1 MTLTSGAKRS
11 ERVVAIHQPNY
22 APWCG
27 YFAKMRHCD
36 VFILLDDV
44 QMPGGQSYVYR
55 TKIASHSGPR
65 WLSVPT
71 RYHLGDSI
79 TQVQFADDRWN
90 HKHLGTLR
98 GEYGRSPFFK
108 EVWSIIAPI
117 YENAFGS
124 LADFNQRLIVDLAA
138 YLGLNCRIC
147 RSSELNVPGT
157 SDDRLIALIEAV
169 GGTQYLSGKGGQNY
183 QDPKKFC
190 SRGIDLNVRTYLPT
204 SYIQIH
210 GDPIFGLSI
219 LDAIFNLGKDAIG
232 LLTYET
238 R

>member
-1 MTLTSGAKRS
+1 MTSSLGATKS

-36 VFILLDDV
+36 VFIFLDDV
-44 QMPGGQSYVYR
+44 QMPGSQSYVYR

-79 TQVQFADDRWN
+79 TQVQFADDRWS

-117 YENAFGS
+117 YENVSES
-124 LADFNQRLIVDLAA
+124 LADFNQRLILELAA
-138 YLGLNCRIC
+138 YLGLNCRIL
-147 RSSELNVPGT
+147 RSSELYVPGT

-169 GGTQYLSGKGGQNY
+169 EGTQYLSGKGGQNY
-183 QDPKKFC
+183 QDPEKFR
-190 SRGIDLNVRTYLPT
+190 SKGIDLNVRTYFPAP
-204 SYIQIH
+204 YIQIH
-210 GDPIFGLSI
+210 GDPIPGLSI
-219 LDAIFNLGKDAIG
+219 LDAMFNLGKDAIG

>member
-138 YLGLNCRIC
+138 YLGLNCRIF

>member
-1 MTLTSGAKRS
+1 MTSSLGATKS

-36 VFILLDDV
+36 VFIFLDDV
-44 QMPGGQSYVYR
+44 QMPGGQELCLPDKDRKSFR
-55 TKIASHSGPR
+55 SIHAGS
-65 WLSVPT
+65 LSVPT

-79 TQVQFADDRWN
+79 TQVQFADDRWS

-117 YENAFGS
+117 YENVSES
-124 LADFNQRLIVDLAA
+124 LADFNQRLILELAA
-138 YLGLNCRIC
+138 YLGLNCRIL
-147 RSSELNVPGT
+147 RSSELYVPGT

-169 GGTQYLSGKGGQNY
+169 EGTQYLSGKGGQNY
-183 QDPKKFC
+183 QIQKN
-190 SRGIDLNVRTYLPT
+190 SVRR
-204 SYIQIH
+204 
-210 GDPIFGLSI
+210 
-219 LDAIFNLGKDAIG
+219 A
-232 LLTYET
+232 
-238 R
+238 